1 MAKNIN
7 YLASIQKGSSR
18 VVGESQNDWKTI
30 RPGSLLRFREDSV
43 PYTVSTS
50 NEFFYIKDF
59 ETEDGLSLE
68 VGEDV
73 GINLMT
79 NDVLTITY
87 KEYKAINVSNI
98 VEAGEGHAEGD
109 ELVCQSGELS
119 VDPNSNLSLPTRL
132 RIDEVSEVG
141 AIKSVTIL
149 EPGKYLI
156 CPEEAI
162 FYGEKGNKAKIAL
175 IIELVNERL
184 TSEREISKT
193 SFSNGKSHIKL
204 NYKLP
209 VGVKKGKLS
218 VKKRELLLNAPYTND
233 SKTEKICN
241 ITRDFT
247 EHSNF
252 PVVSPSSQ
260 SALMNLEVAYND
272 LVVKLDKQIFE
283 LEDEIKELKY
293 QVGRIEKGMTNES

>member
-1 MAKNIN
+1 VSN
-7 YLASIQKGSSR
+7 SI
-18 VVGESQNDWKTI
+18 
-30 RPGSLLRFREDSV
+30 
-43 PYTVSTS
+43 
-50 NEFFYIKDF
+50 EFFYIKDF
-59 ETEDGLSLE
+59 ETEDGLNLE
-68 VGEDV
+68 VGEDI

-87 KEYKAINVSNI
+87 KEYKAINVSSI

-109 ELVCQSGELS
+109 VLVCQNGELS
-119 VDPNSNLSLPTRL
+119 VDVNNNSSSPISL

-149 EPGKYLI
+149 ESGRYLI
-156 CPEEAI
+156 CPEESI
-162 FYGEKGNKAKIAL
+162 FHGEKGNKAKIAL

-184 TSEREISKT
+184 TSEREISNT
-193 SFSNGKSHIKL
+193 SLSNGKSNIKL

-247 EHSNF
+247 EHSGY

-283 LEDEIKELKY
+283 LQDEIKELKY
-293 QVGRIEKGMTNES
+293 QVGRLEKGMSNES